1 MFAVISIVFVLAFII
16 KLKNRT
22 LLALTILVL
31 VVAGSLSINLIQY
44 YFIGPH
50 FYTQNVDVGLYSNM
64 RLSEKEKSSLTT
76 IFNDYKNISTSSIQY
91 ETAFEKTYKINNGD
105 VNATIKVDVLL
116 FKSKSL
122 ADENFKQNEMFG
134 ESFYKMYL
142 EKKYTIF
149 EDPKFTKKLST
160 DNPKY
165 ITSSIRSNYSNYS
178 DYMYVP
184 KNIYYQSEIVV
195 QNNDFILYLNERSN
209 KPITEKNQILKD
221 INLRLSK
228 VK

>member
-31 VVAGSLSINLIQY
+31 VVAGSLFINLIQD
-44 YFIGPH
+44 YFIGVH
-50 FYTQNVDVGLYSNM
+50 VYTQNVDVLLYDNM
-64 RLSEKEKSSLTT
+64 RLSEKQKDSLSA
-76 IFNDYKNISTSSIQY
+76 IFSDYKDISENSIQY
-91 ETAFEKTYKINNGD
+91 KTAFEKTYSINNGN
-105 VNATIKVDVLL
+105 VNSSIKVNVLL
-116 FKSKSL
+116 FKSKAF
-122 ADENFKQNEMFG
+122 ADENFKQHQMFG
-134 ESFYKMYL
+134 ESFYKMFL
-142 EKKYTIF
+142 EKKYLIF
-149 EDPKFTKKLST
+149 EDPKLTKKLST

-165 ITSSIRSNYSNYS
+165 ITSSIRSNYVNYNEI
-178 DYMYVP
+178 MYVT
-184 KNIYYQSEIVV
+184 KDIYYQSEIVV